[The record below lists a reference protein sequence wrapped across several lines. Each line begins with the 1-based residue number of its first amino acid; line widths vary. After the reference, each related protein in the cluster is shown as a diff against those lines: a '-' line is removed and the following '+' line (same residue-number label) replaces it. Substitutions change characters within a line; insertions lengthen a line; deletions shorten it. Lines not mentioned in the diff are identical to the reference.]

1 MRTIA
6 TYLPAI
12 ACGAMLLFMC
22 IPMMRAMH
30 RKPDGEST
38 DVATRAEVVKLR
50 EEIDRLKAQRGLA
63 EEAETV
69 DG

>member
-12 ACGAMLLFMC
+12 ACGVMLLFMC
-22 IPMMRAMH
+22 IPMMRTMH

-38 DVATRAEVVKLR
+38 DVATRAEVAKLR
-50 EEIDRLKAQRGLA
+50 EEMDHLKVQRGQT

>member
-22 IPMMRAMH
+22 IPMMRTMH
-30 RKPDGEST
+30 RKRDGEST
-38 DVATRAEVVKLR
+38 DVATRAEVAKLR
-50 EEIDRLKAQRGLA
+50 EEIDRLKAQRGPT

-69 DG
+69 DV

>member
-22 IPMMRAMH
+22 IPMMRTRH

-38 DVATRAEVVKLR
+38 DVATRSEVAELR
-50 EEIDRLKAQRGLA
+50 EEITRLKAEHALSKQ
-63 EEAETV
+63 EESV